1 MTQLTC
7 DLLVIGAGSG
17 GLSVAAGASQM
28 GAKVI
33 LLEGHKMGGD
43 CLNYG
48 CVPSKALIAAAKM
61 AHATSISEQ
70 YGITYGQPEI
80 DYSAAM
86 DHVRSV
92 IQSIEPHDSVERF
105 EGLGVQVIQEFGKF
119 IDARTVQ
126 AGEFE
131 ITARRI
137 VIATGS
143 SAFVPPIDGIN
154 DVPYLTNETLFENR
168 ELPQHLIILG
178 GGPIGVEMAQA
189 HARFGA
195 RVTVIQSPSILPRDD
210 HEMTHRLR
218 TVLQD
223 EGITFH
229 ENEMAQSVQATK
241 GGITVGLASGA
252 TVEGSHILIATGRV
266 PNIDTLQ
273 LEKAGITYDRAGI
286 PVSAGLRTSNRRV
299 YAIGDVVK
307 DGPKFTHAAGYHAG
321 VVVRNA
327 LLGLPARAR
336 HEHIPYVTFTD
347 PELAQVGLTEVEAKK
362 IYGTSVEVARFD
374 IGETDRARAERLP
387 QGEIKMMVR
396 KGRAVGV
403 SILGPQAGEMINF
416 WAFILTHN
424 IKLSK
429 ISAYVSP
436 YPTLHEANKRVVG
449 AYFAPKLFNSS
460 LIKWGVGMVQRLL
473 P

>member
-1 MTQLTC
+1 M
-7 DLLVIGAGSG
+7 
-17 GLSVAAGASQM
+17 
-28 GAKVI
+28 
-33 LLEGHKMGGD
+33 
-43 CLNYG
+43 
-48 CVPSKALIAAAKM
+48 
-61 AHATSISEQ
+61 
-70 YGITYGQPEI
+70 
-80 DYSAAM
+80 
-86 DHVRSV
+86 
-92 IQSIEPHDSVERF
+92 
-105 EGLGVQVIQEFGKF
+105 
-119 IDARTVQ
+119 
-126 AGEFE
+126 
-131 ITARRI
+131 
-137 VIATGS
+137 
-143 SAFVPPIDGIN
+143 
-154 DVPYLTNETLFENR
+154 
-168 ELPQHLIILG
+168 
-178 GGPIGVEMAQA
+178 
-189 HARFGA
+189 
-195 RVTVIQSPSILPRDD
+195 
-210 HEMTHRLR
+210 
-218 TVLQD
+218 
-223 EGITFH
+223 
-229 ENEMAQSVQATK
+229 
-241 GGITVGLASGA
+241 ASGA